1 MERKSY
7 ITAIDLGSSN
17 VVVAVA
23 VKQENGLELKA
34 LVSKPVQG
42 VRAGQIDNIEQ
53 ASQAVVAAITEA
65 GAEAGI
71 RITEAYAGVSG
82 EFVRCARYSDYVFVA
97 NPQNGVS
104 EQDVRSL
111 FDRMRSPQAPEKEV
125 IMEYI
130 PQNYLVDDEQEV
142 LNPIGSFGRKLSST
156 FNFVLCSTTPMERLE
171 MALKRAGVQLAG
183 VLPNTLATP
192 ESILSP
198 DEKEEGVAVI
208 DIGGGVTDVTV
219 YYRNIV
225 RYIASIPIGA
235 MAINQDIRT
244 MGVAERHVENLK
256 KKYGSAVADLAEAK
270 LISVEGR
277 TPRDAQDILLYNLA
291 KVIESRVMD
300 IIEFVKDELKLSG
313 YEKKLAYGLVLTGG
327 SAALKHID
335 ELFRIATGMEVRV
348 ALPEVGMTE
357 ESLARLANPA
367 YATIVGLMLKGS
379 ERSTMGTAYIPD
391 ARAVQKPMTS
401 ASSPLAAPRV
411 AAPVETKPSQ
421 PAVSTVASAQPATPE
436 QKPTM
441 APAVATPPLSTPASS
456 PVEKPYVPAVE
467 PIVQKGDPIQQEEE
481 EVDPEPQPQK
491 VGFWSKF
498 WGKVKEAMVKIAQSF
513 ENTSDEEV

>member
-357 ESLARLANPA
+357 ESLSRLANPS
-367 YATIVGLMLKGS
+367 YATIVGLMLKGA

-391 ARAVQKPMTS
+391 ARAAQKPTP
-401 ASSPLAAPRV
+401 APSPVVAPRV
-411 AAPVETKPSQ
+411 AAPVEPKPSQ
-421 PAVSTVASAQPATPE
+421 PAVSTVASAQPAIPTP
-436 QKPTM
+436 KPT
-441 APAVATPPLSTPASS
+441 AQPAVATTPLSTPASS

-467 PIVQKGDPIQQEEE
+467 PIVQKGDPAQQEEE

-491 VGFWSKF
+491 VGFW
-498 WGKVKEAMVKIAQSF
+498 GKVKEAMVKVALSF
-513 ENTSDEEV
+513 ENTSDDEV